1 MTKHKNKFLK
11 RKIWSSSASV
21 ILSLSLVL
29 FVVGLLSLVLLNS
42 QKLSN
47 YVKENIGFTIMLK
60 DSIPQ
65 VEEMTFRKELEAE
78 PYTKKTKYISKQQAT
93 EKLMKDLGE
102 DFVSFLEYSPL
113 LASIDVKLNAD
124 FANTDSLEKITIKLS
139 KNPVVYETY
148 FQKDLL
154 KKLNSNTKRL
164 SFFLLIFSV
173 LLFLIAFALIN
184 NTIRL
189 SVYSKRFLIKTM
201 GLVGA
206 TNNFIQKPFIIKSIY
221 QGVYSSIF
229 AVFMLIGAIKLI
241 QKETLKIL
249 DVSDLKLI
257 GIVFALM
264 FLIGILL
271 SMASTFFAV
280 KKYIKLTDDQLYN

>member
-21 ILSLSLVL
+21 VLSLSLVL
-29 FVVGLLSLVLLNS
+29 FVIGLLSLVLLNS

-65 VEEMTFRKELEAE
+65 VEEMTFRKKLEAE
-78 PYTKKTKYISKQQAT
+78 PYTKKIKYISKQQAT

-113 LASIDVKLNAD
+113 LPSIDVKLNAD

-139 KNPVVYETY
+139 KNPVVFETY

-257 GIVFALM
+257 GIVFVLI

>member
-1 MTKHKNKFLK
+1 MAKHKNKFLK
-11 RKIWSSSASV
+11 RKILSSSASV

-29 FVVGLLSLVLLNS
+29 FVVGLLTLVLLNS
-42 QKLSN
+42 KKLSN

-65 VEEMTFRKELEAE
+65 IEEMAFRKELGAE
-78 PYTKKTKYISKQQAT
+78 PFTKKTEYISKQQAT
-93 EKLMKDLGE
+93 ETLMEDLGE
-102 DFVSFLEYSPL
+102 DFVSFLGYSPL
-113 LASIDVKLNAD
+113 LASIDVKLNPN
-124 FANTDSLEKITIKLS
+124 FANTDSLEKIVLKLE
-139 KNPVVYETY
+139 KNPVVFETY

-154 KKLNSNTKRL
+154 QKLNSNTKRL

-206 TNNFIQKPFIIKSIY
+206 NDSFIQKPFIIKSIY
-221 QGVYSSIF
+221 QGIYSSIF
-229 AVFMLIGAIKLI
+229 AVFMLMGAIKLI
-241 QKETLKIL
+241 QQDTLKMLEI
-249 DVSDLKLI
+249 SDLKLI
-257 GIVFALM
+257 GVVFILI
-264 FLIGILL
+264 FLTGILL
-271 SMASTFFAV
+271 SMGSTFFAV
-280 KKYIKLTDDQLYN
+280 KKYIKLTDNQLYN

>member
-65 VEEMTFRKELEAE
+65 LEEMTFRKELEAE

>member
-1 MTKHKNKFLK
+1 MIKHKNKFLK

-21 ILSLSLVL
+21 VLSLSLVL

-65 VEEMTFRKELEAE
+65 VEEMTFRKELEAK

-93 EKLMKDLGE
+93 EKLMEDLGE

-113 LASIDVKLNAD
+113 LPSIDVKLNAD

-139 KNPVVYETY
+139 KNPVVFETY

-164 SFFLLIFSV
+164 SFFLLIFSI

-257 GIVFALM
+257 GIVFVLM

-280 KKYIKLTDDQLYN
+280 KKYIKLSDDQFYN

>member
-1 MTKHKNKFLK
+1 
-11 RKIWSSSASV
+11 
-21 ILSLSLVL
+21 
-29 FVVGLLSLVLLNS
+29 
-42 QKLSN
+42 
-47 YVKENIGFTIMLK
+47 
-60 DSIPQ
+60 
-65 VEEMTFRKELEAE
+65 
-78 PYTKKTKYISKQQAT
+78 
-93 EKLMKDLGE
+93 
-102 DFVSFLEYSPL
+102 
-113 LASIDVKLNAD
+113 
-124 FANTDSLEKITIKLS
+124 
-139 KNPVVYETY
+139 
-148 FQKDLL
+148 
-154 KKLNSNTKRL
+154 
-164 SFFLLIFSV
+164 
-173 LLFLIAFALIN
+173 
-184 NTIRL
+184 
-189 SVYSKRFLIKTM
+189 M

-280 KKYIKLTDDQLYN
+280 NKYIKLTDDQLYN

>member
-65 VEEMTFRKELEAE
+65 VEEMTFRKELEAK

-113 LASIDVKLNAD
+113 LPSIDVKLNAD

-139 KNPVVYETY
+139 KNPVVFETY

-164 SFFLLIFSV
+164 SFFLLIFSI

-257 GIVFALM
+257 GIVFVLM

-280 KKYIKLTDDQLYN
+280 KKYIKLSDDQFYN

>member
-47 YVKENIGFTIMLK
+47 YVKENIGFTIMLN

-78 PYTKKTKYISKQQAT
+78 PYTKKIKYISKQQAT

-113 LASIDVKLNAD
+113 LPSIDVKLNAD

-221 QGVYSSIF
+221 HGVYSSIF
-229 AVFMLIGAIKLI
+229 AVFMLIGSIKLI

-257 GIVFALM
+257 GIVFVLI

>member
-65 VEEMTFRKELEAE
+65 LEEMTFRKELEAE

-102 DFVSFLEYSPL
+102 DFVSFLDYSPL
-113 LASIDVKLNAD
+113 LPSIDVKLNAD

>member
-1 MTKHKNKFLK
+1 MAKHKNKFLK
-11 RKIWSSSASV
+11 RKILSSSASV
-21 ILSLSLVL
+21 VLSLSLVL
-29 FVVGLLSLVLLNS
+29 FVVGLLTLVLLNS
-42 QKLSN
+42 KKLSD

-65 VEEMTFRKELEAE
+65 IDEMTFRKELGAE
-78 PYTKKTKYISKQQAT
+78 PFTKKTEYISKQQAT
-93 EKLMKDLGE
+93 ETLMEDLGE
-102 DFVSFLEYSPL
+102 DFVSFLGYSPL
-113 LASIDVKLNAD
+113 LASIDVKLNPD
-124 FANTDSLEKITIKLS
+124 FANTDSLEKIVLKLE
-139 KNPVVYETY
+139 KNPVVFETY

-154 KKLNSNTKRL
+154 QKLNSNTKRL

-206 TNNFIQKPFIIKSIY
+206 NDSFIQKPFIIKSIY

-229 AVFMLIGAIKLI
+229 AIFMLMGAIKLI
-241 QKETLKIL
+241 QQDTLKMLEI
-249 DVSDLKLI
+249 SDLKLI
-257 GIVFALM
+257 GIVFILI
-264 FLIGILL
+264 FLTGILL
-271 SMASTFFAV
+271 SMGSTFFAV
-280 KKYIKLTDDQLYN
+280 KKYIKLTDNQLYN

>member
-1 MTKHKNKFLK
+1 MIKHKNKFLK

-21 ILSLSLVL
+21 VLSLSLVL

-65 VEEMTFRKELEAE
+65 VEEMTFRKELEAK

-113 LASIDVKLNAD
+113 LPSIDVKLNAD

-139 KNPVVYETY
+139 KNPVVFETY

-164 SFFLLIFSV
+164 SFFLLIFSI

-257 GIVFALM
+257 GIVFVLI

-280 KKYIKLTDDQLYN
+280 KKYIKLSDDQFYN

>member
-65 VEEMTFRKELEAE
+65 VEEMTFRKELEAK

-139 KNPVVYETY
+139 KNPVVFETY

-164 SFFLLIFSV
+164 SFFLLIFSI

-257 GIVFALM
+257 GIVFVLM

-280 KKYIKLTDDQLYN
+280 KKYIKLSDDQFYN

>member
-1 MTKHKNKFLK
+1 MIKHKNKFLK

-21 ILSLSLVL
+21 VLSLSLVL

-65 VEEMTFRKELEAE
+65 VEEMTFRKELEAK

-113 LASIDVKLNAD
+113 LPSIDVKLNAD

-139 KNPVVYETY
+139 KNPVVFETY

-164 SFFLLIFSV
+164 SFFLLIFSI

-257 GIVFALM
+257 GIVFVLM

-280 KKYIKLTDDQLYN
+280 KKYIKLSDDQFYN